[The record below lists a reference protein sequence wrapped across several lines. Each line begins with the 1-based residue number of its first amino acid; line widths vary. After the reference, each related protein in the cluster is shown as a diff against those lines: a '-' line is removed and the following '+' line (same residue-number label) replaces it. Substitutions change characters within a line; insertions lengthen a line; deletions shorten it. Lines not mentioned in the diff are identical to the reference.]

1 MVKHQRARS
10 IKENNTLSEEQK
22 NNDKKGKS
30 KYFDIGD
37 LNHGGEQV
45 KKKTGPVLEP
55 GDSFRDTQ
63 STISQSGRVWVYPQ
77 KPEGPRYDK
86 RTIVSYVLLA
96 IFFITPFIKING
108 NPLMMFNVVERK
120 FIIFG
125 SVFWPQ
131 DFIILALTF
140 LTLVISIVLFTSA
153 WGRVWCGWFCPQTIF
168 MEMVFRKIEY
178 KIEGNANKQRLL
190 NRMPWN
196 KEKILK
202 KGSKL
207 LIFYAISFLIGN
219 LFLSYI
225 IGVDALFE
233 IITSPISEHAGGFTT
248 MLIFSGVFF
257 GVFAW
262 FREQACTFVCPYGRL
277 QSVLLDKESIVV
289 AYDYV
294 RGEKREKFTK
304 KRSEDAGDCI
314 DCKKC
319 VFVCPTGIDI
329 RNGTQME
336 CVNCTACMDA
346 CDSVMDRIGKPKGL
360 IRYASENNIKDG
372 KKFRYTGR
380 MKFYTAIIVILVG
393 VIVYLLASRSNVDT
407 RILRAKGQTYTLTQD
422 NKVSNLFTMK
432 SINKTYEPLEYTI
445 VTPDYNSEVEVI
457 GGKELVVPGNDVINV
472 TFLLKIPRSELK
484 PDNNRI
490 VIQLLDKEGN
500 VFESLKT
507 NFSAPAEGQ

>member
-1 MVKHQRARS
+1 MAKRLRVRS
-10 IKENNTLSEEQK
+10 IKENNTLSEEK
-22 NNDKKGKS
+22 NNSKKGKS
-30 KYFDIGD
+30 QYFDIGD
-37 LNHGGEQV
+37 LNHEGEQV
-45 KKKTGPVLEP
+45 RKKSGPVIEAT
-55 GDSFRDTQ
+55 DSFRDTQ
-63 STISQSGRVWVYPQ
+63 STIGKTGRVWVYPQ
-77 KPEGPRYDK
+77 KPQGKRYDR
-86 RTIVSYVLLA
+86 RTIVSYILLA
-96 IFFITPFIKING
+96 IFFVTPFIKING

-131 DFIILALTF
+131 DFIILALSF
-140 LTLVISIVLFTSA
+140 LTLVLFIVLFTSA
-153 WGRVWCGWFCPQTIF
+153 WGRVWCGWLCPQTIF

-225 IGVDALFE
+225 IGVDELYN
-233 IITSPISEHAGGFTT
+233 IITSPVSEHMAGFTS
-248 MLIFSGVFF
+248 MLIFSGIFFAVFS
-257 GVFAW
+257 W

-277 QSVLLDKESIVV
+277 QSVLLDQESIVV

-294 RGEKREKFTK
+294 RGEPREKFTK
-304 KRSEDAGDCI
+304 RRKEEAGDCI

-346 CDSVMDRIGKPKGL
+346 CDAVMEQIGKPKGL
-360 IRYASENNIKDG
+360 IRYASEKNIEEG

-380 MKFYTAIIVILVG
+380 MKFYTVILTILVS

-422 NKVSNLFTMK
+422 NKVSNLYTMK
-432 SINKTYEPLEYTI
+432 SINKTFETLSFTI
-445 VTPDYNSEVEVI
+445 KTPDYNSEIEVI
-457 GGKELVVPGNDVINV
+457 GGKDLTVPGNEVIDV

-484 PDNNRI
+484 PNNNEI
-490 VIQLLDKEGN
+490 VIQLLDEDGN
-500 VFESLKT
+500 IFESLET